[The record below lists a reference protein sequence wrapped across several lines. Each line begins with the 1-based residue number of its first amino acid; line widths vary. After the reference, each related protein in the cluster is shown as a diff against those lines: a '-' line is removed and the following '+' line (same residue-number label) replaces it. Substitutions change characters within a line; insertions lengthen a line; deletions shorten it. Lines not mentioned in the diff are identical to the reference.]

1 MRNWFA
7 SSKILSVTALL
18 GLSILVC
25 GSARKQSSTLV
36 IWNDSPATLIVD
48 LTQRQTGQK
57 YKIKVK
63 PCPKCQHYVALSPLT
78 CEKKGT
84 VGSYAFAP
92 GTYDA
97 KVTFSDRTVP
107 PSEDEFVLESDTTHM
122 HCFSIVTQML
132 LVPGIR

>member
-18 GLSILVC
+18 GLSILAC

-57 YKIKVK
+57 YQIKVK
-63 PCPKCQHYVALSPLT
+63 PCQKCQRYVEIGPIT

-84 VGSYAFAP
+84 VGSYAFNP

-97 KVTFSDRTVP
+97 KVSFSDKTVP
-107 PSEDEFVLESDTTHM
+107 PTESEWILESDTTHQQ
-122 HCFSIVTQML
+122 CFSIVTRML
-132 LVPGIR
+132 LAPGIR

>member
-1 MRNWFA
+1 MRTWFA
-7 SSKILSVTALL
+7 SSKIFYAAALL
-18 GLSILVC
+18 GLGVLAC
-25 GSARKQSSTLV
+25 GSARKQSSKLI

-57 YKIKVK
+57 YQIKVK
-63 PCPKCQHYVALSPLT
+63 PCPKCQRYVQFGPLT

-97 KVTFSDRTVP
+97 KVTFSDKTVP
-107 PSEDEFVLESDTTHM
+107 PTEDEWILESDTSHM
-122 HCFSIVTQML
+122 QCFSIVTQML
-132 LVPGIR
+132 LTPGIR